1 LAVSTK
7 LLDFRRKLATFVDF
21 IFLLFHS
28 FFYLTERMGGL
39 RGRGTI
45 FKGDFFIWT
54 KTKTAF
60 AKKKKKMLRHSAFAF
75 LHRRLK
81 PEQSYKKLSYQ
92 ILLDANP
99 T

>member
-1 LAVSTK
+1 
-7 LLDFRRKLATFVDF
+7 
-21 IFLLFHS
+21 
-28 FFYLTERMGGL
+28 MGGL

-60 AKKKKKMLRHSAFAF
+60 AKKKMLRHSGFAL

-81 PEQSYKKLSYQ
+81 PEQSYKYKKFEKLTYQ
-92 ILLDANP
+92 ILLENRIDSQFECNGN
-99 T
+99 